1 MLQVWI
7 RNKDTKGHSP
17 EALDQ
22 ELPYQI
28 LSCGVLGGVVPI
40 AKKNTKHR
48 RVETRDGWMIVCAE
62 DLMITRSDFSFTY
75 CPNCGEEL

>member
-1 MLQVWI
+1 VWI

-28 LSCGVLGGVVPI
+28 LSCGVLGGVILLKENHKFTII
-40 AKKNTKHR
+40 AGTWFFTCAKDAIIQ
-48 RVETRDGWMIVCAE
+48 TRCDE
-62 DLMITRSDFSFTY
+62 KFDS
-75 CPNCGEEL
+75 CPYCGEDVE